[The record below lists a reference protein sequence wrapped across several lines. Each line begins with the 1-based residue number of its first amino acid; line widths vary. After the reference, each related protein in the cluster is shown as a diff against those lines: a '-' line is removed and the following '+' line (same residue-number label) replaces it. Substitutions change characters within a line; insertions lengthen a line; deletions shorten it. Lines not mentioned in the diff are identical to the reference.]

1 MRLKTIQAI
10 LLTVFVLSGMVLLLN
25 QPVESTDVALPHT
38 TANEP
43 QEYPI
48 PEGPVVH
55 ITLPG
60 IPQERPNIEGILMV
74 VIMVC
79 TMVGLLG
86 SIFVS
91 KTQRGAVQ

>member
-10 LLTVFVLSGMVLLLN
+10 LLTAFVLSGMVLLLN
-25 QPVESTDVALPHT
+25 QPVESTDVAFPHPAT
-38 TANEP
+38 SES
-43 QEYPI
+43 QEYAI

-55 ITLPG
+55 IILPG

-86 SIFVS
+86 SILVS
-91 KTQRGAVQ
+91 KTQ